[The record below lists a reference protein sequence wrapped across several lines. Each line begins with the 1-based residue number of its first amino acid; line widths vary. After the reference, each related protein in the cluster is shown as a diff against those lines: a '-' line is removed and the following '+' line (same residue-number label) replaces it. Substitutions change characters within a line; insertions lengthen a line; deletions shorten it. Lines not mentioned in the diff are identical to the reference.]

1 MQCSSTF
8 SHRQVSKGLLWE
20 NCMMCLCDSK
30 QFKITLLTQ
39 ITPWFPIIPFKL
51 LTMAGKACV
60 WLLFACLAF
69 AHLSEP
75 SAQHTRHTGLLFP
88 ATPTSFLPQGL
99 CPSPS
104 LELTLPPKVPWL
116 VINATSSKRPSLI
129 TLSGSHLFPPS
140 ALARQHQ
147 SRPHF

>member
-1 MQCSSTF
+1 MQCPSTF
-8 SHRQVSKGLLWE
+8 SHRQISKGLLWE

-39 ITPWFPIIPFKL
+39 ITPWFPIIPFTL

-69 AHLSEP
+69 AHLSKP
-75 SAQHTRHTGLLFP
+75 SSQRPSIPGKHQPLFCLKG
-88 ATPTSFLPQGL
+88 FV
-99 CPSPS
+99 
-104 LELTLPPKVPWL
+104 LPPAWNSRCPQRQARL
-116 VINATSSKRPSLI
+116 VINTTSSKRPSLI

-140 ALARQHQ
+140 ALACQHQ
-147 SRPHF
+147 